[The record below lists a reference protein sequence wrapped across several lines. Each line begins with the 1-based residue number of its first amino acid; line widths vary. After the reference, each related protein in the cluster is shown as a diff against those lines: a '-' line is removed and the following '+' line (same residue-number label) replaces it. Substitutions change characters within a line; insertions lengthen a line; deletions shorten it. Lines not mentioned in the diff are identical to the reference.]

1 MKNHQRTTGRY
12 KDFRVFNPTTP
23 ALRSYLINTGQLP
36 NPALKKAEETKE
48 QRVARIKNTRRQW
61 ESVLQQLR

>member
-1 MKNHQRTTGRY
+1 MKNHHKPAGRY

-61 ESVLQQLR
+61 ESVLQQLG

>member
-1 MKNHQRTTGRY
+1 MKNHHKPPGRY

-23 ALRSYLINTGQLP
+23 ALRTYLINTGQLP
-36 NPALKKAEETKE
+36 NPALKKAEETEE

-61 ESVLQQLR
+61 ESVLQQLG